1 MCKRKNEHFY
11 KVHLFHL
18 ISIDPNPVENV
29 NGISS
34 VFECVSGIPFKLLS
48 NYYRY
53 HVQVLKDGRTRLS
66 LCRNLIS
73 KNCKA
78 RLNSKFG
85 IMKTLIFRARFT
97 LSSTIFQ
104 IFQIFQIQKIF
115 TYTGAFISY
124 QECLIFNFRDWNGS
138 IVFQ

>member
-1 MCKRKNEHFY
+1 MYKCKRKNEQFH

-18 ISIDPNPVENV
+18 ISIDPNPVKNV

-53 HVQVLKDGRTRLS
+53 QVQVLKDGRTRLS

-73 KNCKA
+73 KNRKA

-85 IMKTLIFRARFT
+85 IMETLIFRARFT

-104 IFQIFQIQKIF
+104 IFQIQKIF
-115 TYTGAFISY
+115 MYTGAFISY
-124 QECLIFNFRDWNGS
+124 QECLIFHFRDWNGS
-138 IVFQ
+138 AVFQ

>member
-1 MCKRKNEHFY
+1 MQAEKWTFLQST
-11 KVHLFHL
+11 LFHL